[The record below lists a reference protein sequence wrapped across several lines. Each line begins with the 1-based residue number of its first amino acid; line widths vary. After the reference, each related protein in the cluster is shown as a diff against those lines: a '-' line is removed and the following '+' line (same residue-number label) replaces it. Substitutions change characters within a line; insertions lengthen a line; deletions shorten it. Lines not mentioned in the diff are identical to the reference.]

1 MSFTVETT
9 VAFDL
14 INYAK
19 IAFAVKITPV
29 TRLLGVKCDEHLTVA
44 DRLVIR

>member
-9 VAFDL
+9 VVFDL

-19 IAFAVKITPV
+19 IAFAVKK
-29 TRLLGVKCDEHLTVA
+29 LLRSKDL
-44 DRLVIR
+44 